1 MMRVGRTSGSG
12 RRWRCRFRRFHL
24 RLRFQ
29 RALAGTGRR
38 QHRQVDGDG
47 GGDVLDAVGADRQG
61 AQAMMAADAHQP
73 GQVDGAFVGR
83 QLVQRQHQR
92 RVAEEVRRLGDLGG
106 QLAVEGF
113 EVVARQFQHGDGEHA
128 ALELEHV
135 VGCLVWL
142 MVCIDG
148 LLRKKCPDL

>member
-1 MMRVGRTSGSG
+1 
-12 RRWRCRFRRFHL
+12 
-24 RLRFQ
+24 
-29 RALAGTGRR
+29 
-38 QHRQVDGDG
+38 
-47 GGDVLDAVGADRQG
+47 
-61 AQAMMAADAHQP
+61 MAP
-73 GQVDGAFVGR
+73 FVGR

-128 ALELEHV
+128 ALELEHGACRV
-135 VGCLVWL
+135 SVWL